1 MLGHNVADHVF
12 GFELPYEVLLV
23 SGYFFYVKEGI
34 LEQWKCFLEVLKL
47 EMCSCN
53 LNVEIDKEIGEVELV
68 LDEILMD
75 WNEEARKFEVFFVFL
90 VDFVEG
96 V

>member
-1 MLGHNVADHVF
+1 
-12 GFELPYEVLLV
+12 
-23 SGYFFYVKEGI
+23 VKEGI
-34 LEQWKCFLEVLKL
+34 FEQWKCFLKVLKL